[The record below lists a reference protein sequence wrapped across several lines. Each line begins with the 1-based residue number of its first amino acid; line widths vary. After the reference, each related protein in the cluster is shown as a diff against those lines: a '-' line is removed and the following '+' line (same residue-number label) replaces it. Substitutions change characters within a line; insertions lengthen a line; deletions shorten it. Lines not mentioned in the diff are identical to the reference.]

1 MSEYKITCCSTA
13 DMPAAYFEE
22 RKIPYVCFHYRMDGV
37 EYPDDLG
44 KTMPFAEFYD
54 RISKGA
60 EPTTAQVNAQQYMDF
75 FEPIL
80 KEGKDILHFTLSGGI
95 SGSVNSANIA
105 KTQLEE
111 KYPDRKVI
119 VIDSLEASSG
129 FGMLVDAAL
138 DKQEEGLSLEEN
150 AAWAEENKN
159 RLHHWFF
166 STDLTSFI
174 RGGRIS
180 KVSGFVGQALNICPL
195 MNVNS
200 EGKLI
205 PRNKYRGKK
214 QVIREMV
221 KRMEEHAQGGLS
233 YNGKCFMSCSACEED
248 ARKVADIIEE
258 KFPNLNGKVVINSI
272 GTVIG
277 SHTGPGTV
285 ALFFW
290 GMREQFRKVIRRKVK
305 HDETNI
311 TGYGSWNCQYYSG
324 SQRWNH
330 DGCHGAV

>member
-13 DMPAAYFEE
+13 DMSAAYFEE
-22 RKIPYVCFHYRMDGV
+22 KKLPFVCFHFRMDGV
-37 EYPDDLG
+37 EYSDDLG
-44 KTMPFAEFYD
+44 KSMAFDEFYKK
-54 RISKGA
+54 ISEGS
-60 EPTTAQVNAQQYMDF
+60 EPTTAQVNTQQYMEL

-80 KEGKDILHFTLSGGI
+80 EEGKDLLHLTLSSGI
-95 SGSVNSANIA
+95 SGSINSANMA
-105 KTQLEE
+105 KVQLEE
-111 KYPDRKVI
+111 KYPERKIFI
-119 VIDSLEASSG
+119 VDSLAASSG
-129 FGMLVDAAL
+129 YGMLVDAAL
-138 DKQEEGLSLEEN
+138 ENQEKGFSIEENVKWLEEN
-150 AAWAEENKN
+150 RN

-195 MNVNS
+195 MNVNT

-221 KRMEEHAQGGLS
+221 KRMEEHAQNQTQYS
-233 YNGKCFMSCSACEED
+233 GKCMMSCSACEED
-248 ARKVADIIEE
+248 ARKVADLVEE
-258 KFPNLNGKVVINSI
+258 KFPNLNGKVQINSI

-290 GMREQFRKVIRRKVK
+290 G
-305 HDETNI
+305 DERTE
-311 TGYGSWNCQYYSG
+311 
-324 SQRWNH
+324 
-330 DGCHGAV
+330 

>member
-1 MSEYKITCCSTA
+1 MFIFLEVRRMIVMSEYKITCCSTA
-13 DMPAAYFEE
+13 DMPASYFEE
-22 RKIPYVCFHYRMDGV
+22 RKLPYVCFQYRMDGV

-105 KTQLEE
+105 KTQMEE
-111 KYPDRKVI
+111 KYPERKIV
-119 VIDSLEASSG
+119 VIDSLAASSG

-159 RLHHWFF
+159 KLHHWFF

-195 MNVNS
+195 MNVNA

-221 KRMEEHAQGGLS
+221 KRMEQHAQGGLEYS
-233 YNGKCFMSCSACEED
+233 GKCFMSCSACEED
-248 ARKVADIIEE
+248 ARKVADMIEE
-258 KFPNLNGKVVINSI
+258 KFPNLNGKVRINSI

-277 SHTGPGTV
+277 AHTGPGTV

-290 GMREQFRKVIRRKVK
+290 GDEREI
-305 HDETNI
+305 
-311 TGYGSWNCQYYSG
+311 
-324 SQRWNH
+324 
-330 DGCHGAV
+330 

>member
-1 MSEYKITCCSTA
+1 MFIFLEVRRMIVMSEYKITCCSTA
-13 DMPAAYFEE
+13 DMPASYFEE
-22 RKIPYVCFHYRMDGV
+22 RKLPYVCFQYRMDGV

-44 KTMPFAEFYD
+44 KTMSFAEFYD

-105 KTQLEE
+105 KTQMEE
-111 KYPDRKVI
+111 KYPERKII
-119 VIDSLEASSG
+119 VIDSLAASSG

-159 RLHHWFF
+159 KLHHWFF

-195 MNVNS
+195 MNVNA

-221 KRMEEHAQGGLS
+221 KRMEQHAQGGLEYS
-233 YNGKCFMSCSACEED
+233 GKCFMSCSACEED
-248 ARKVADIIEE
+248 ARKVADMIEE
-258 KFPNLNGKVVINSI
+258 KFPNLNGKVRINSI

-277 SHTGPGTV
+277 AHTGPGTV

-290 GMREQFRKVIRRKVK
+290 GDEREI
-305 HDETNI
+305 
-311 TGYGSWNCQYYSG
+311 
-324 SQRWNH
+324 
-330 DGCHGAV
+330 

>member
-13 DMPAAYFEE
+13 DMPASYFEE
-22 RKIPYVCFHYRMDGV
+22 RNLPYVCFQYRMDGV

-105 KTQLEE
+105 KTQMEE
-111 KYPDRKVI
+111 KYPERKII
-119 VIDSLEASSG
+119 VIDSLAASSG

-159 RLHHWFF
+159 KLHHWFF

-205 PRNKYRGKK
+205 PRSKYRGKK

-221 KRMEEHAQGGLS
+221 KRMEQHAQGGLEYS
-233 YNGKCFMSCSACEED
+233 GKCFMSCSACEED
-248 ARKVADIIEE
+248 ARKVADMIEE
-258 KFPNLNGKVVINSI
+258 KFPNLNGKVKINSI

-277 SHTGPGTV
+277 AHTGPGTV

-290 GMREQFRKVIRRKVK
+290 GDEREL
-305 HDETNI
+305 
-311 TGYGSWNCQYYSG
+311 
-324 SQRWNH
+324 
-330 DGCHGAV
+330 

>member
-1 MSEYKITCCSTA
+1 MFIFLEVRRMIVMSEYKITCCSTA
-13 DMPAAYFEE
+13 DMPASYFEE
-22 RKIPYVCFHYRMDGV
+22 RNLPYVCFQYRMDGV

-105 KTQLEE
+105 KTQMEE
-111 KYPDRKVI
+111 KYPERKII
-119 VIDSLEASSG
+119 VIDSLAASSG
-129 FGMLVDAAL
+129 FGMLVEAAL

-159 RLHHWFF
+159 KLHHWFF

-195 MNVNS
+195 MNVNA

-248 ARKVADIIEE
+248 ARKVADMIEE
-258 KFPNLNGKVVINSI
+258 KFPNLNGKVRINSI

-277 SHTGPGTV
+277 AHTGPGTV

-290 GMREQFRKVIRRKVK
+290 GDEREI
-305 HDETNI
+305 
-311 TGYGSWNCQYYSG
+311 
-324 SQRWNH
+324 
-330 DGCHGAV
+330 